1 MLELYEIPT
10 LPEELKQSALDG
22 NLVIFVGNGV
32 SRLLGCPSWD
42 GLVDSVLGQLAQAEI
57 INYGTI
63 QRLQNLEAKKKL
75 SIAVQIASDEDYV
88 IDYNTALK
96 ADDSKSKIYSHI
108 NTIGCSYVTT
118 NYDLLIK
125 PVTKSKDETKIES
138 IQRLYWPEQFLA
150 GKLRESCTV
159 IHLHGC
165 LEDTKSMILTTRQY
179 LEHYEKRFVQDF
191 LAEMFGR
198 HTVLFIGYGLEEA
211 EILEHILRRGCVS
224 EESTPRRFMLQGF
237 YYDQQKLYELLH
249 KYYLTSFGVHLKG
262 FLLDRR
268 EHHQL
273 EYVMEDW
280 APKIDVRPPSLL
292 SDIEYIEEVLSE

>member
-42 GLVDSVLGQLAQAEI
+42 GLADLVLRQLADAEI

-75 SIAVQIASDEDYV
+75 SIAIQIATDEGYI
-88 IDYNTALK
+88 IDYDSALK
-96 ADDSKSKIYSHI
+96 VDDSKSKIYSYI
-108 NTIGCSYVTT
+108 NSIGCAYVTT
-118 NYDLLIK
+118 NYDLLIN
-125 PVTKSKDETKIES
+125 PTTKSEDETKIES
-138 IQRLYWPEQFLA
+138 IQRLFRSDQFLA

-165 LEDTKSMILTTRQY
+165 LKDIESMILTTRQY
-179 LEHYEKRFVQDF
+179 LEHYEKKFVQDF
-191 LAEMFGR
+191 LAEMFRR

-211 EILEHILRRGCVS
+211 EILEHILRRGGIS
-224 EESTPRRFMLQGF
+224 EESTSRRFMLQGF
-237 YYDQQKLYELLH
+237 YNDQQNLYELLH
-249 KYYLTSFGVHLKG
+249 KYYLASFGVHLKG

-268 EHHQL
+268 EHYQL

-280 APKIDVRPPSLL
+280 APKLDVRPPSLL
-292 SDIEYIEEVLSE
+292 SDIEYIEEVLRE